1 MKQKIINQFGTL
13 ANACKELDIAYR
25 TLRKLYNGDASEKT
39 LRKIK
44 TRIKGAGYNPR
55 TFKPL

>member
-1 MKQKIINQFGTL
+1 VEQKIIKQFGTL
-13 ANACKELDIAYR
+13 ANACKVLDMNYR
-25 TLRKLYNGDASEKT
+25 TLRKLYNGEASENT

-55 TFKPL
+55 TFKLL